1 VITEWKEAQ
10 PVYQRFND
18 AIVADTQDTALLS
31 KLGKKWHQSS
41 ERSSMQFELRRC
53 KALPRL
59 PQLEYSSKMRIHNGL
74 DAISRYSDGVM
85 QNLTSI
91 IAFAMKQ
98 GARRIRV
105 EQAVKLWKK
114 RLHESELELSGAKM
128 QYEALENTTVTLRTK
143 ALVMLNG
150 VVDPKD
156 AELRQIAMRAYGN
169 AVRRLNRQVERTK
182 YTEKRAQVLQEC
194 AKRTLK
200 HVEHTKWLQVTATE
214 AIVELV
220 KELQKEI
227 LVANEEAANAH
238 TTLDRIR
245 ASEKAGL
252 LLRRVERLRMKEWTE
267 RMQVKEWDSLVEM
280 HHANANS
287 FTSMVEYVGKQKI
300 ALTLPQGDWPSASI
314 SRRSIEA
321 KILQQQMD
329 NWARKA
335 ELEQMR
341 EAMGRKFLKLLI
353 DPSQTAGYAH
363 KTTLPLRQAAARM
376 LALATQT
383 DDPLEKQAIQ
393 DRVDRLT
400 EDEKISRIEL
410 EATVKE
416 QLQAKLFKNLRS

>member
-1 VITEWKEAQ
+1 M
-10 PVYQRFND
+10 YQRFND

-169 AVRRLNRQVERTK
+169 AVRRLNRQVRG
-182 YTEKRAQVLQEC
+182 
-194 AKRTLK
+194 
-200 HVEHTKWLQVTATE
+200 
-214 AIVELV
+214 LV
-220 KELQKEI
+220 DI
-227 LVANEEAANAH
+227 
-238 TTLDRIR
+238 
-245 ASEKAGL
+245 
-252 LLRRVERLRMKEWTE
+252 
-267 RMQVKEWDSLVEM
+267 
-280 HHANANS
+280 
-287 FTSMVEYVGKQKI
+287 
-300 ALTLPQGDWPSASI
+300 
-314 SRRSIEA
+314 
-321 KILQQQMD
+321 
-329 NWARKA
+329 
-335 ELEQMR
+335 
-341 EAMGRKFLKLLI
+341 
-353 DPSQTAGYAH
+353 
-363 KTTLPLRQAAARM
+363 
-376 LALATQT
+376 
-383 DDPLEKQAIQ
+383 
-393 DRVDRLT
+393 
-400 EDEKISRIEL
+400 
-410 EATVKE
+410 
-416 QLQAKLFKNLRS
+416 